1 MAEEVTKNRRHQD
14 LYKKHRPVR
23 FRDLVG
29 QPQAVS
35 QMEQWLKDGRVPN
48 AVLLTGPSGVGKTT
62 AARILVRRLGCSSF
76 DCQEINAAE
85 SRGIDTIRD
94 MGERMHLAPLGG
106 GGARVWII
114 DECQKLTGDAQSSAL
129 KMLEDGPEHAHFF
142 LCTTDPQKL
151 LKTIVTRCTELKF
164 RALDEAELLVVQ
176 KRVLDEEG
184 VNVLPPVLKKIAE
197 CAEGSARKAVVL
209 LQQVMGLES
218 EDEQLAA
225 VEKADS
231 RRQAIELARALMDPK
246 TQWSRVADV
255 LKNLDDEPE
264 SLRRMILG
272 YYQSVLLGGGI
283 KANRAAELISRFQY
297 NVFDSGKPGLTLMC
311 YESLRGGK

>member
-1 MAEEVTKNRRHQD
+1 MAEETTKNRQHQD
-14 LYKKHRPVR
+14 LYKKHRPAR
-23 FRDLVG
+23 FKDMVG
-29 QPQAVS
+29 QPQVVS
-35 QMEQWLKDGRVPN
+35 QMEQWLADGRVPN
-48 AVLLTGPSGVGKTT
+48 AVLLTGPSGCGKTT
-62 AARILVRRLGCSSF
+62 AARILVRRLGCSKF

-85 SRGIDTIRD
+85 SRGIDMIRD
-94 MGERMHLAPLGG
+94 LASRMHLAPLGG
-106 GGARVWII
+106 SGARAWII

-129 KMLEDGPEHAHFF
+129 KILEDGPEHAHFF

-164 RALDEAELLVVQ
+164 RALTEAELQTVLC
-176 KRVLDEEG
+176 RVIEEESIA
-184 VNVLPPVLKKIAE
+184 VELSVIAKIAE

-209 LQQVMGLES
+209 LQQVMGLS
-218 EDEQLAA
+218 TKQAQLAA

-246 TQWSRVADV
+246 TQWAKVADV
-255 LKNLDDEPE
+255 LRNLDDEPE

-272 YYQSVLLGGGI
+272 YYQSVLLGGGA
-283 KANRAAELISRFQY
+283 KANRAAELISKFQF
-297 NVFDSGKPGLTLMC
+297 NIFDSGKPGLTLMC